1 MSPVFTVSSEH
12 CIRERDYGG
21 RNSYGTARNA
31 ADVGQGFADRTDG
44 HSDDTDLFEQSDRTS
59 GRIAMLVIH
68 AVYPEYDRY
77 PEKEQR
83 KVYDDIQF
91 LVRKAAHFTEYLV
104 LGIMIR
110 LCIESW
116 FGKKRFLNTTGWVYG
131 TLYACTDELHQLLTD
146 GRSGQW
152 QDVLLDSCGVL
163 AGVLITALIRRRRER
178 KAGKSQCP

>member
-1 MSPVFTVSSEH
+1 MAGETVT
-12 CIRERDYGG
+12 ERRGMQ
-21 RNSYGTARNA
+21 RTWVRVLLTALTVTVMTLIFFFSTEPA
-31 ADVGQGFADRTDG
+31 
-44 HSDDTDLFEQSDRTS
+44 EQSDRTS

-77 PEKEQR
+77 PEKEQQ

-116 FGKKRFLNTTGWVYG
+116 FGKKRFLNTTSWVYG

-163 AGVLITALIRRRRER
+163 AGILITALIRRRRER

>member
-1 MSPVFTVSSEH
+1 MAEETVT
-12 CIRERDYGG
+12 ERIGMQ
-21 RNSYGTARNA
+21 RTWVRVLLTALTVTVMTLIFFFSTEPA
-31 ADVGQGFADRTDG
+31 
-44 HSDDTDLFEQSDRTS
+44 EQSDRTS

-77 PEKEQR
+77 PEKEQQ
-83 KVYDDIQF
+83 KVYDDVQF
-91 LVRKAAHFTEYLV
+91 RVRKAAHFTEYLV

-110 LCIESW
+110 LCLESW
-116 FGKKRFLNTTGWVYG
+116 FGKKRFLNRTGWACG

-163 AGVLITALIRRRRER
+163 AGILITALIRRRRGR
-178 KAGKSQCP
+178 KAGKNQCP

>member
-1 MSPVFTVSSEH
+1 MAGETVT
-12 CIRERDYGG
+12 ERRGIQ
-21 RNSYGTARNA
+21 RTWVRVLLTALTVTVMTLIFFFSTEPA
-31 ADVGQGFADRTDG
+31 
-44 HSDDTDLFEQSDRTS
+44 EQSDRTS

-163 AGVLITALIRRRRER
+163 AGILITALIRRRRER